1 MSLINR
7 LICLNLIE
15 LGKAIPMLS
24 LDARE
29 QTLDIALGEMQAA
42 LQEADEQVITLRTR
56 HAQDETNLVGIMKN
70 IQDLTKADATSGRD
84 SQLAALREARSRS
97 EEDLNGLELDEKQL
111 RLEIARLMAK
121 VNSAEVQRSSWLA
134 ADKTTETRSKET
146 KSETNPPE
154 TASQPTP
161 TTGAGG
167 FGNKRVDEPFERLER
182 LKRRLEANEISQQE
196 ATSQLEQELRDFE
209 LEKLFQ
215 SQEQEAQLEKELA
228 ALKKK
233 LM

>member
-1 MSLINR
+1 M
-7 LICLNLIE
+7 ICLNLIE
-15 LGKAIPMLS
+15 LGKAIPTLS
-24 LDARE
+24 PDTRE

-42 LQEADEQVITLRTR
+42 LQEADEQILTLRTR
-56 HAQDETNLVGIMKN
+56 HAQDETNLVGITKN
-70 IQDLTKADATSGRD
+70 IQDLAKAEATSDQSG
-84 SQLAALREARSRS
+84 QLVALREARSRL
-97 EEDLNGLELDEKQL
+97 EEDLNGLEIDEKQL
-111 RLEIARLMAK
+111 RQEVARLMAK

-134 ADKTTETRSKET
+134 ADKTTEPSPGET
-146 KSETNPPE
+146 KPPE
-154 TASQPTP
+154 APPQPQTVPATASD
-161 TTGAGG
+161 

-196 ATSQLEQELRDFE
+196 ATRQFEQELRDFE
-209 LEKLFQ
+209 LEKFFQ